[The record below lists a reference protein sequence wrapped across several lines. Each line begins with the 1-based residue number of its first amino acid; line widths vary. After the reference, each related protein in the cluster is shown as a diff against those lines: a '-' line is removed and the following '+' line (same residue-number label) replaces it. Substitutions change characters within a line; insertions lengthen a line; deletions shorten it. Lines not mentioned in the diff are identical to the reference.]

1 VAVTRNGKFAF
12 IANTG
17 SSTISSV
24 LVRRDGSLALLNPV
38 AGRTPPG
45 TPAIDLA
52 LSVNSS
58 YLYSLAGG
66 TISVFRVSAFGTLA
80 LVQVVTGLPS
90 STAGLAAR

>member
-1 VAVTRNGKFAF
+1 VTRNGRYAF

-24 LVRRDGSLALLNPV
+24 GVHRDGSLTLISAV

-52 LSVNSS
+52 LSANSR

-66 TISVFRVSAFGTLA
+66 TISVFRVSPNSSLA
-80 LVQVVTGLPS
+80 PVQVVTGLPP
-90 STAGLAAR
+90 STAGLVAR